1 MQTIKKIYS
10 ILSPP
15 ERRRGALVLLMIL
28 IMAFLDML
36 GVASIMPFMAVV
48 SNPGIV
54 ETNSILS
61 RAYQFS
67 KDFGISSIDD
77 FIFVLGL
84 LVFFTLFCT
93 LSFKALTVYAQARF
107 ALTREYSIGKRLV
120 KNYLNRKYS
129 WFLTRNSADLGKNIL
144 SEVNLV
150 VADALIPIMNII
162 AQTAVS
168 SALLILLIIV
178 DPILAIGI
186 AIVLGSTY
194 TLVFKATKRVL
205 NRIGKERLE
214 NNEDRYVAVNEAFG
228 AAKK

>member
-1 MQTIKKIYS
+1 
-10 ILSPP
+10 
-15 ERRRGALVLLMIL
+15 
-28 IMAFLDML
+28 
-36 GVASIMPFMAVV
+36 MPKPICF
-48 SNPGIV
+48 N
-54 ETNSILS
+54 
-61 RAYQFS
+61 
-67 KDFGISSIDD
+67 K
-77 FIFVLGL
+77 
-84 LVFFTLFCT
+84 
-93 LSFKALTVYAQARF
+93 
-107 ALTREYSIGKRLV
+107 EYSIGKRLV

-228 AAKK
+228 AAKEVKIGGLEDFYTQRFAKPAQRYANNLATANIIGQLPRFALELIVFGGMLVVILVLMNKSEVFHPLFPLCPYMPSQAID